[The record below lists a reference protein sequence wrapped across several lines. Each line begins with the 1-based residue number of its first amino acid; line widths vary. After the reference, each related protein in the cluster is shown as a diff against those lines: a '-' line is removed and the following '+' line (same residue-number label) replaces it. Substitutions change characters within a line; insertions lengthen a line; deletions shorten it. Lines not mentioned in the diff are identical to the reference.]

1 MQAIDKKRTTI
12 QKILKS
18 NIKVL
23 IYTLLFMAVIYWS
36 AIGVKLNV
44 VELME
49 GLPNMWNIISSMFPP
64 SLANFGQYVSSML
77 ITIQMSITGTLIAII
92 LSIPLGIGAAQN
104 MSPHS
109 SIYRACR
116 FILNVIRSIPELI
129 VALVF
134 VAAVG
139 LGPFAGVMAMA
150 IHSAGMLGKFYAE
163 AIENISKG
171 EIEAL
176 QAAGANKIQILRFA
190 VWPQILP
197 EFIGV
202 SLYRWEINVRAATV
216 LGLVGAGGIGFDLL
230 STQRLFKY
238 EETATIIILILV
250 TVVIM
255 DRLCASI
262 RSRII

>member
-1 MQAIDKKRTTI
+1 LQATDKKGTI
-12 QKILKS
+12 ISKLFKS
-18 NIKVL
+18 NMKII
-23 IYTLLFMAVIYWS
+23 IYILLFTIIIYWS
-36 AIGVKLNV
+36 AAGVKFNV

-49 GLPNMWNIISSMFPP
+49 GLPNMGNIIASMFPP
-64 SLANFGQYVSSML
+64 SLANFGQYFSSML
-77 ITIQMSITGTLIAII
+77 ITIQMSITGTLIAIL
-92 LSIPLGIGAAQN
+92 LSMPLGIGAAAN
-104 MSPHS
+104 LTSHAF
-109 SIYRACR
+109 IYRICR
-116 FILNVIRSIPELI
+116 FILNVVRSIPELI

-176 QAAGANKIQILRFA
+176 QAAGANKIQVLRYA
-190 VWPQILP
+190 VWPQVLP
-197 EFIGV
+197 EFVGV

-238 EETATIIILILV
+238 DETATIIILILV

-255 DRLCASI
+255 DKLCATI
-262 RSRII
+262 RSRIL

>member
-12 QKILKS
+12 GKIFKS
-18 NIKVL
+18 NIKIL
-23 IYTLLFMAVIYWS
+23 MYTLLFMVVIYWS
-36 AIGVKLNV
+36 AVGVKFNA

-64 SLANFGQYVSSML
+64 SLANFEQYFSSML

-92 LSIPLGIGAAQN
+92 LSVPLGVGAAEN
-104 MSPHS
+104 MSPHPL
-109 SIYRACR
+109 IYQTSR

-176 QAAGANKIQILRFA
+176 QAAGANKMQILRFA

-238 EETATIIILILV
+238 EETATIIILILL

-255 DRLCASI
+255 DRVCAII

>member
-1 MQAIDKKRTTI
+1 MQAIHERRNI
-12 QKILKS
+12 ISRIFKS
-18 NIKVL
+18 NMKMLAYIC
-23 IYTLLFMAVIYWS
+23 IFMAVIYWS
-36 AIGVKLNV
+36 SQGVKFNLL
-44 VELME
+44 ELID
-49 GLPNMWNIISSMFPP
+49 GLPNMWKIIASMFPP
-64 SLANFGQYVSSML
+64 SLNNFSTYFQSML
-77 ITIQMSITGTLIAII
+77 VTLQMSIIGTLIAIV
-92 LSIPLGIGAAQN
+92 LSIPLGIGAAEN
-104 MSPHS
+104 MSPHP
-109 SIYRACR
+109 IVYRISR
-116 FILNVIRSIPELI
+116 FLLNVIRSIPELV

-150 IHSAGMLGKFYAE
+150 IHSAGMLGKFYADD
-163 AIENISKG
+163 IENISKG

-197 EFIGV
+197 GFIGV

-238 EETATIIILILV
+238 QETATIIILILV
-250 TVVIM
+250 TVIII
-255 DRLCASI
+255 DRLCAMI
-262 RSRII
+262 RNRII